1 MNIKNFWYD
10 VLRQDADAI
19 RAYFYPNQWD
29 GEVERMVEVGD
40 LIISATHVYAKD
52 HSVSFHVTSF
62 IQLKDDKIS
71 CIDEYWGDDGDA
83 PQWRQDMKIG
93 GKIHDN
99 PEA

>member
-1 MNIKNFWYD
+1 
-10 VLRQDADAI
+10 
-19 RAYFYPNQWD
+19 
-29 GEVERMVEVGD
+29 MVEVGD

-71 CIDEYWGDDGDA
+71 CIDEYWGDDGYA